1 MLEKMVSEVEQTM
14 GREVEQDA
22 RKSPLNVELGSEA
35 TRLIRMQDLN
45 PFATPVLR
53 VLPRSAKREVQD
65 GC

>member
-1 MLEKMVSEVEQTM
+1 MSEVEQM
-14 GREVEQDA
+14 VGREVEQDA